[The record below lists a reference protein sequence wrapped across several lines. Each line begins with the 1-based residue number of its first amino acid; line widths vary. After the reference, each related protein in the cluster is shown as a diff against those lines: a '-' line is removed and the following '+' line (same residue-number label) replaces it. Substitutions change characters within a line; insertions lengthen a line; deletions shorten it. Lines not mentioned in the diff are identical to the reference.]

1 MLMFPK
7 EHPAYTVLLVDDNPE
22 NIRLLDEALRDEY
35 TIKVATR
42 GEKAL
47 EIARSMPV
55 DIILLDIM
63 MPGMNGFDTCR
74 QLKADP
80 ATRGIPVIFVSARGE
95 VEDESVGFA
104 CGGVDYI
111 TKPVRF
117 PVVRARLRTH
127 LALYSQERTLEQ
139 LVRQRTTELAE
150 SRMEILQCL
159 GRAAEY
165 RDNETGRHVIRMSHY
180 CYIIA
185 KAYGVSDDEANLLR
199 TVSPMH
205 DIGKIG
211 IPDSV
216 LLKQARLNADDR
228 AIIQQHCAIGHNI
241 LGTHPSP
248 LLRSAAMVAL
258 THHERWDG
266 NGYPNRLH
274 GEDIPLFSRILAIA
288 DVFDALTSCRPYK
301 QAWPLADA
309 VEEIQRCSGSHFEP
323 AVVEAFLRSLPAI
336 EAIHTQ
342 YADSGEPASSSS
354 TTYQSVDSTE

>member
-1 MLMFPK
+1 MLSK
-7 EHPAYTVLLVDDNPE
+7 DHPSYTVLLVDDNPE

-35 TIKVATR
+35 IIKVATR

-55 DIILLDIM
+55 DIVLLDIM
-63 MPGMNGFDTCR
+63 MPGLNGFDTCR

-80 ATRGIPVIFVSARGE
+80 STRGIPVIFVTARGE
-95 VEDESVGFA
+95 VDDESVGFE

-127 LALYSQERTLEQ
+127 LALYSQERSLER
-139 LVRQRTTELAE
+139 LVRVRTTELAE
-150 SRMEILQCL
+150 TRMEILQCL

-185 KAYGVSDDEANLLR
+185 KEYGVPDEEANLLR

-216 LLKQARLNADDR
+216 LLKQARLDESDR

-248 LLRSAAMVAL
+248 LLRSAALVAL

-266 NGYPNRLH
+266 DGYPNRLR

-309 VEEIQRCSGSHFEP
+309 IEEIQRCSGSHFEP
-323 AVVEAFLRSLPAI
+323 AVVKAFIKSLPAI
-336 EAIHTQ
+336 EAIHLQ
-342 YADSGEPASSSS
+342 FGDSDEPSLDSVEP
-354 TTYQSVDSTE
+354 YQL